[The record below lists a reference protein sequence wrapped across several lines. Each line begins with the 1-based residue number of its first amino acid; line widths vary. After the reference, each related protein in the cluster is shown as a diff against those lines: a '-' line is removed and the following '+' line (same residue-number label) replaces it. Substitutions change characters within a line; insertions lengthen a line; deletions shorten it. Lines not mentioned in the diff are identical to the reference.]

1 MQEEVENR
9 TVTLVISATK
19 LTGRVLKAA
28 VAKFLAHQKAKIA
41 EKKRAGPVKPTGKQ
55 TVKQLV
61 GQNQGVANI
70 EISDKNIKD
79 FDRVARKYGVDY
91 AVKKD
96 KTLSPPKYM
105 VFFKARDADAL
116 TAAFEEYTR
125 NTARKRQKPSL
136 IQHLHDI
143 QAAKDII
150 KPNQPLSGTI
160 RTRCP
165 YRPPQSCRAR
175 SGRAAH
181 HPRRCGGKGYGEKGH
196 YLRPL

>member
-1 MQEEVENR
+1 MQEDIENKSL
-9 TVTLVISATK
+9 TLIINTSK
-19 LTGRVLKAA
+19 LTARTLATA
-28 VAKFLAHQKAKIA
+28 FMKFLRYSRNKIHEHQN
-41 EKKRAGPVKPTGKQ
+41 VKPQGKQ
-55 TVKQLV
+55 SVRQLIA
-61 GQNQGVANI
+61 QNQGVENTELA
-70 EISDKNIKD
+70 
-79 FDRVARKYGVDY
+79 DRNEAKSFERYARQYGVDY

-150 KPNQPLSGTI
+150 KP
-160 RTRCP
+160 
-165 YRPPQSCRAR
+165 AVK
-175 SGRAAH
+175 H
-181 HPRRCGGKGYGEKGH
+181 KDKGLE
-196 YLRPL
+196 L